1 MLASVTE
8 NARQVMAREMGAL
21 AMATDEKGTTWRRG
35 VARLR
40 QCPNYVRNT
49 AVGWKAEPA
58 DRKNE
63 RCRRV
68 WKRAVLGTGV
78 LGIHSS
84 PGTRNRLGHATWAPS
99 GRHPCDRARAP
110 PDLSTRTQIFV
121 GEVIVIWCARRQIGR
136 WCRGAPK
143 PTCCHTCRSPRRPP
157 WLLRM
162 AGLLDRAIMKCN
174 RQLRRA

>member
-84 PGTRNRLGHATWAPS
+84 PGTRNRLGHATWPPS
-99 GRHPCDRARAP
+99 GRHRRLGSSAHRPICPCA
-110 PDLSTRTQIFV
+110 LQTNFKL
-121 GEVIVIWCARRQIGR
+121 
-136 WCRGAPK
+136 GAWAWFR
-143 PTCCHTCRSPRRPP
+143 C
-157 WLLRM
+157 
-162 AGLLDRAIMKCN
+162 
-174 RQLRRA
+174 RRASTNRAERAAAKRIIVYIHGTTTPRGGRHGCCAWLGCLIEQL